1 MALAATLTVANHAL
15 VSWCSDRARSP
26 RNVRLLFAHPPP
38 FPTLAP
44 FGTGDMTRAVAD
56 SASMTD
62 RKRMAQRVL
71 QSVEKASYAS
81 PTERA
86 KRKPQGWHAQSRH
99 VLRCIRGLRS
109 LWSLIT
115 PSPIPHH
122 AIDALLPPYSSPSPH
137 LSIQLQLVTN
147 GIQPRGPSPQSGST
161 VGQIRLLCCPSRTCS
176 SIKKERS
183 AFRHLAARLRLCVG

>member
-56 SASMTD
+56 SASMTE
-62 RKRMAQRVL
+62 RRRAAQRVL

-81 PTERA
+81 PTEPSKEETARLIGTKPAYSALYKRA
-86 KRKPQGWHAQSRH
+86 ALALELDHAIAISPSRH
-99 VLRCIRGLRS
+99 RR
-109 LWSLIT
+109 IT
-115 PSPIPHH
+115 TAIFIPP
-122 AIDALLPPYSSPSPH
+122 LPPPLYTVTVSYKRYSTSWPFPTIRKHCWTDSASVLPFPY
-137 LSIQLQLVTN
+137 LQ
-147 GIQPRGPSPQSGST
+147 Q
-161 VGQIRLLCCPSRTCS
+161 
-176 SIKKERS
+176 
-183 AFRHLAARLRLCVG
+183 H